1 MMNNLLEYKGYW
13 GSVEFSAPDK
23 VFYGKILGINDL
35 VSFEGNTV
43 SKLEKSFRDMVDD
56 YLFTCQ
62 QLGKE
67 PQKAYKGSF
76 NVRIS
81 SDLHKK
87 AAIVASRKNLSLNQ
101 LVKFALYWVVE
112 HEQEVEED
120 LNEYAK
126 VNT

>member
-120 LNEYAK
+120 LNEYA
-126 VNT
+126 NS

>member
-1 MMNNLLEYKGYW
+1 MNNLLEYKGYW

-120 LNEYAK
+120 LNEYA
-126 VNT
+126 NS